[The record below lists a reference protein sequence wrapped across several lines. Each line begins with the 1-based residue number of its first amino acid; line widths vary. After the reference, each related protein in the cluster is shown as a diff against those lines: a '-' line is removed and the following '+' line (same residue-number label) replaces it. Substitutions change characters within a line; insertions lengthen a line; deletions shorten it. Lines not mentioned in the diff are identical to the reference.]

1 MDNWRSKMQQ
11 LIAKYALNILIKY
24 LNKYLFSSY
33 DLNGFTTDSW
43 LFKTQLKNKL
53 SILQQFE
60 LG

>member
-1 MDNWRSKMQQ
+1 MQQ